1 MNEKKE
7 ILKNILKNP
16 STILEINNFYSREM
30 QYWEDED
37 KKILSISHGCEKIT
51 GYSQDDFLENPKLI
65 EKIIFPQDMEIWEKR
80 CKDVHTQDIEGIQL
94 RIRHKSGKV
103 VYLKH
108 DSQKLY
114 NSTGQFIGLRSSNR
128 DITKEKL
135 TDEIINSSSTVL
147 FLWKN
152 EDAFPVEF
160 VSENVKNLL
169 GYSYQ
174 EFINGKVKYNDLIHP
189 DCLTRVNNEIK
200 NNISLKSEKFIHKP
214 YRVITKDNKI
224 KWVSDN
230 TVVKLD
236 SNGNIT
242 HFHGIV
248 SDITESKNT
257 LDNLQKS
264 EEIYRNVFN
273 HSPLGILHFDSASNI
288 TDCNNEFARMLEVPR
303 ESLIGLNIL
312 SSIEDEKFKN
322 AIRDALKTG
331 SGYYDDI
338 YTSVISG
345 KSANTIMRFNAIYS
359 LDKKIIGGLGL
370 VEDVTIRRK
379 NEKMQKALFN
389 ISEEASGTISMYEL
403 YRKLHKTIQSL
414 MPADNIYVAMYNKK
428 TDIISVPYH
437 IDKYDSIPKPK
448 KFGSGLTE
456 YILRTKKSK
465 IITAE
470 MDKELQKMGEVDLCG
485 ESSQVWVGVYLEFE
499 GDYRGVLV
507 VQDYENVNAYSIE
520 ELKILQFVSEQIVKV
535 LNKKY
540 ADRRVRDSVRELSE
554 AKKELEIINDNKDRF
569 FSIIAHDLRA
579 PFNTLLGVTALISEE
594 MDKMSEDEVKDIS
607 SIIHSSTNNLFK
619 LIENLLNWSRLQM
632 GSFQVNPETILIS
645 EALSETLEIVKH
657 SAINKNIT
665 IENKI
670 LDYKVL
676 VDKECLNTV
685 LRNLLSNA
693 IKFTYRNGNIVLT
706 SEEAGANIKI
716 SVEDNGVGMDHEVTS
731 KLFCITSKTSTVG
744 TENEKGTG
752 LGLILCQDLIEKNNG
767 KISVESEFRKGS
779 KFSFILPKP
788 NYD

>member
-16 STILEINNFYSREM
+16 SSILEINNFYSREM

-37 KKILSISHGCEKIT
+37 KNILSISHGCEKIT
-51 GYSQDDFLENPKLI
+51 GYSQDDFLKNPKLI
-65 EKIIFPQDMEIWEKR
+65 EEIIFSQDIEIWKKR
-80 CKDVHTQDIEGIQL
+80 CKDVHKQDIEGIQF
-94 RIRHKSGKV
+94 RIHHKSGNI
-103 VYLKH
+103 VYIKH

-114 NSTGQFIGLRSSNR
+114 SSNGQFIGLRSSNR
-128 DITKEKL
+128 NITKQKL

-152 EDAFPVEF
+152 EDGYPAEF
-160 VSENVKNLL
+160 VSENVINLL
-169 GYSYQ
+169 GYSYTD
-174 EFINGKVKYNDLIHP
+174 FINGTINYNELIHP
-189 DCLTRVNNEIK
+189 DCKARVNTEIK
-200 NNISLKSEKFIHKP
+200 KNISQKSVKFQHQP
-214 YRVITKDNKI
+214 YRIITKENKI

-230 TVVKLD
+230 TGVKLD
-236 SNGNIT
+236 PDGKIT

-248 SDITESKNT
+248 SDITEAKNT

-273 HSPLGILHFDSASNI
+273 HSPLGILHFDSESNI

-303 ESLIGLNIL
+303 ESLIGLNLL
-312 SSIEDEKFKN
+312 SSIKDEKFKN

-345 KSANTIMRFNAIYS
+345 KSANTIIRFNAIYS
-359 LDKKIIGGLGL
+359 LDKKKIIGGLGL

-379 NEKMQKALFN
+379 NERMQKALYD
-389 ISEEASGTISMYEL
+389 ISEEASSTTSMKEL
-403 YRKLHKTIQSL
+403 YSKLHKIIQTL
-414 MPADNIYVAMYNKK
+414 MPADNMYVAMYNTK
-428 TDIISVPYH
+428 TDTISFPYH
-437 IDKYDSIPKPK
+437 IDKYDLLPMTQ
-448 KFGSGLTE
+448 KFGNGLTE

-465 IITAE
+465 IITAD
-470 MDKELQKMGEVDLCG
+470 MDRELQKMGEVELSG
-485 ESSQVWVGVYLEFE
+485 EFSQVWVGVYLEFE
-499 GDYRGVLV
+499 GDYQGVLT

-540 ADRRVRDSVRELSE
+540 ADRRLRDSVRELSE

-579 PFNTLLGVTALISEE
+579 PFNTLLGVTSLISDE
-594 MDKMSEDEVKDIS
+594 MDKMSEDEVKEIS

-632 GSFQVNPETILIS
+632 GSFQVNPEVVSIS
-645 EALSETLEIVKH
+645 EAFTETLEIVKH
-657 SAINKNIT
+657 SAVNKNIT

-670 LDYKVL
+670 SNYEVL
-676 VDKECLNTV
+676 VDRECLNTV

-693 IKFTYRNGNIVLT
+693 IKFTFRNGDVVLT
-706 SEEAGANIKI
+706 SEQVGANIQI
-716 SVEDNGVGMDHEVTS
+716 SVEDNGVGMDEEVTS
-731 KLFCITSKTSTVG
+731 KLFSITSKTSTVG

-767 KISVESEFRKGS
+767 KIWVESESGKGS
-779 KFSFILPKP
+779 KFSFILPKS
-788 NYD
+788 